1 MVEGR
6 FSDQKLHHLLVYL
19 SALPQDVQHS
29 AGFRRKR
36 GGATLPSPGCPP
48 VASVTALSSWAAAG
62 TLRAYPEGQGEDKMQ
77 IDAAG
82 VERIA
87 DEVYDHEEQYVA
99 GPLDNFWA
107 QLGVVNPLQEL
118 QEQVAVLFAEQGLVV
133 SFEAHVFVPDEDL
146 PMKRDFDV
154 PPSPVPLDL
163 KAEWL
168 RALSVQQPWV
178 ELILSGE
185 KNIEYRSRRMREM
198 GPLLLHASKTIK
210 QENFERVSME
220 AEIDTLPY
228 GALVGVVDVVDVVAV
243 EGQDGLFE
251 WRLAHPRRFAM
262 PIPYSGAAGI
272 FRVPMNE
279 IKMYL
284 RSVMV

>member
-1 MVEGR
+1 
-6 FSDQKLHHLLVYL
+6 
-19 SALPQDVQHS
+19 
-29 AGFRRKR
+29 
-36 GGATLPSPGCPP
+36 
-48 VASVTALSSWAAAG
+48 
-62 TLRAYPEGQGEDKMQ
+62 MQ
-77 IDAAG
+77 IDSAG
-82 VERIA
+82 VERIT
-87 DEVYDHEEQYVA
+87 DEVLDHEEQYVA
-99 GPLDNFWA
+99 LPLEVFLEE
-107 QLGVVNPLQEL
+107 LGMANPMQQL
-118 QEQVAVLFAEQGLVV
+118 QEQVTALFAEQGLVV

-154 PPSPVPLDL
+154 SAVPVPLDL

-198 GPLLLHASKTIK
+198 RPLLLHASKTIK
-210 QENFERVSME
+210 QENFEQVGME
-220 AEIDTLPY
+220 AEIGSLPY

-243 EGQDGLFE
+243 EGQEGLFE

-284 RSVMV
+284 RPFLV

>member
-1 MVEGR
+1 M
-6 FSDQKLHHLLVYL
+6 
-19 SALPQDVQHS
+19 P
-29 AGFRRKR
+29 
-36 GGATLPSPGCPP
+36 
-48 VASVTALSSWAAAG
+48 
-62 TLRAYPEGQGEDKMQ
+62 

-87 DEVYDHEEQYVA
+87 DEVYDQEEQYVA
-99 GPLDNFWA
+99 LTLDGFL
-107 QLGVVNPLQEL
+107 QELGVANPLQEF
-118 QEQVAVLFAEQGLVV
+118 QEQVAALFAEQGLVV
-133 SFEAHVFVPDEDL
+133 SFEAHVFVPDAEL
-146 PMKRDFDV
+146 PMKRDFDTLAA
-154 PPSPVPLDL
+154 PVPLDL

-178 ELILSGE
+178 DLILAGE

-210 QENFERVSME
+210 QENFERVGLE
-220 AEIDTLPY
+220 AEIDRLPY

-243 EGQDGLFE
+243 EGQEGLFE

-272 FRVPMNE
+272 FRVPMKE

-284 RSVMV
+284 RPFLV

>member
-1 MVEGR
+1 
-6 FSDQKLHHLLVYL
+6 
-19 SALPQDVQHS
+19 
-29 AGFRRKR
+29 
-36 GGATLPSPGCPP
+36 
-48 VASVTALSSWAAAG
+48 
-62 TLRAYPEGQGEDKMQ
+62 MQ
-77 IDAAG
+77 IDAAS

-87 DEVYDHEEQYVA
+87 DEVYDQEEQYVA
-99 GPLDNFWA
+99 LPLDGFLKE
-107 QLGVVNPLQEL
+107 LGVVSPLQEV
-118 QEQVAVLFAEQGLVV
+118 QEQITALFAEQGLVV
-133 SFEAHVFVPDEDL
+133 SFEAHVFVPDAEEL

-154 PPSPVPLDL
+154 SPSPVPLDL

-178 ELILSGE
+178 DLILSGE

-210 QENFERVSME
+210 QENFARVGME
-220 AEIDTLPY
+220 AEIGSLPY

-272 FRVPMNE
+272 FRVPMKE

-284 RSVMV
+284 RPFLV